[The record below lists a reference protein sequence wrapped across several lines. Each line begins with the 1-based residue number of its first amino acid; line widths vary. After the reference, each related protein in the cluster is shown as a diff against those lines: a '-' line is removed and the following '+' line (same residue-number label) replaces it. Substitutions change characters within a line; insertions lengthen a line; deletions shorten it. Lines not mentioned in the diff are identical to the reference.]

1 MHQYHSPTNIST
13 ALPISLHT
21 NLYRETFYK
30 VEENKREQ
38 ITEDKIRYTYIY
50 TYIHIIYIH
59 IYCIYYIFYVYIL
72 YILKQKLAYNTQSAH
87 EDNPM
92 SLSSGYHYCT
102 TSFNKV

>member
-50 TYIHIIYIH
+50 IYT
-59 IYCIYYIFYVYIL
+59 YYIYTYIL
-72 YILKQKLAYNTQSAH
+72 YILYILCIYIIYIKT
-87 EDNPM
+87 EI
-92 SLSSGYHYCT
+92 SL
-102 TSFNKV
+102 